1 VEPQKEFYK
10 NLLDETYDGIYFVDL
25 ERRILYWNKG
35 AERLTG
41 FKRSDVVGKRCCDKI
56 LAHTDMRVRSMCEL
70 DCPLIGTM
78 ASGVG
83 REAEMYLRHKDGHRL
98 LTSVRTRPLTDSSGN
113 VVGAVEIFRDRTHQE
128 ALAHRI
134 GQLEELALLDP
145 LTKLANRRHTE
156 GTLETRLQE
165 MSRYGGRFGVLF
177 IDIDEF
183 KEINDSYGH
192 DSGDKVLSLSSQTIS
207 NSLRPFDFLGRW
219 GGDEFVAIITN
230 VNKEQLIEIA
240 DRARLLVENTRF
252 NLNSNAIDVTV
263 SIGAALAGR
272 RDTIEGLLKRA
283 DKLMYQSKRSGRN
296 KVSYIPDPAGER

>member
-1 VEPQKEFYK
+1 
-10 NLLDETYDGIYFVDL
+10 
-25 ERRILYWNKG
+25 
-35 AERLTG
+35 
-41 FKRSDVVGKRCCDKI
+41 
-56 LAHTDMRVRSMCEL
+56 
-70 DCPLIGTM
+70 
-78 ASGVG
+78 
-83 REAEMYLRHKDGHRL
+83 
-98 LTSVRTRPLTDSSGN
+98 
-113 VVGAVEIFRDRTHQE
+113 
-128 ALAHRI
+128 
-134 GQLEELALLDP
+134 
-145 LTKLANRRHTE
+145 
-156 GTLETRLQE
+156 
-165 MSRYGGRFGVLF
+165 
-177 IDIDEF
+177 
-183 KEINDSYGH
+183 
-192 DSGDKVLSLSSQTIS
+192 VLSLSSQTIS